1 MSGYTSTFTLV
12 LVCLAAWAHWSV
24 QAKAHDMHL
33 HQHYL
38 RLKVCDRRGGGAYCS
53 WGATRGYVGPLD
65 SAANIKEALEA
76 TQYKKELILF
86 SEDRMPEATQSLAR
100 FRNAGYSHIIGILPE
115 LAECHRL
122 AHIFAPWTHEH
133 GPLQC
138 GTYATR
144 DPSGKPYPVG
154 FPFLARG
161 IGMTVWWRKWYTAAR
176 AVALGY
182 NVLALDSDNLVL
194 GDLYWRVKAP
204 DSPLS
209 EINLFTQAECGDC
222 VNSGFVYIQ
231 NAAPNGPIAW
241 MLYDM
246 VLKVVRW
253 AEDPSGIFD
262 LSPKAKA
269 ANWIWSD
276 DQESMS
282 DVLYSAITGKPR
294 FFILAHNLN
303 MHKDEEAYKKLGVAN
318 GDELMKNIKPP
329 KDKWTFKKYDLA
341 GTPLAEV
348 ACDHLPDLERC
359 RREVAAAT
367 THLMTAELQM
377 PHCGGEWPGSLGGY
391 PFNKTLGPIAL
402 AYRQSFKDLGV
413 PLPPDPED
421 PATEAAARATRKEKY
436 GLVHVR
442 PGMEG
447 GVYPAGWLEGTWF
460 RTGRHGLWHT
470 HLLQHEFQS
479 FAHIHASLFPG
490 DFQKQLVMQAAGIYD
505 WRVGARLAGGANR
518 PYYLYDDS
526 ERTPQPELR
535 RVVAYL
541 DGVVGPW
548 LSKKEVIAAANGLAQ
563 VAVALG
569 AAAAWPAVDCSSD
582 WVQLRPGM
590 TGYSALLRAA
600 ANTTTAAGSAASGS
614 APAPAGSAAPVM
626 EHSIPWSYLD
636 TSFQAVPFGP
646 SLRAL
651 KCMWPGFTWRDCLTS
666 RRPHR
671 PPVGRGLTPVEFEHL
686 VQLSERQ
693 LAAEHAHWWD
703 QRQRLRQVQPWLPS
717 FGPVLRLAKDGPA
730 ATPLSAAPGAAPPP
744 APGAGALLHAVR
756 YDELLEL
763 NVEALLQGGGAGGG
777 VGGAGGPEPSV
788 PVLWVDRLVGGVEGL
803 RGEAAALYGNWTKEC
818 RGLRYYDIPER
829 DRTNW

>member
-1 MSGYTSTFTLV
+1 MSLWLL
-12 LVCLAAWAHWSV
+12 LVCLAAVAHRSV
-24 QAKAHDMHL
+24 AAKHAHDMHL

-38 RLKVCDRRGGGAYCS
+38 SLKVCERRGGGAYCS
-53 WGATRGYVGPLD
+53 WMQTKGYMGPLD
-65 SAANIKEALEA
+65 SAAAIKEALAA
-76 TQYKKELILF
+76 TEYKKEVILF

-122 AHIFAPWTHEH
+122 AHIFAPWAHEH

-144 DPSGKPYPVG
+144 DPATGRPYPVG

-204 DSPLS
+204 ESPLS

-246 VLKVVRW
+246 VQKVVRW

-303 MHKDEEAYKKLGVAN
+303 MHKDPEAFAKLGVAN
-318 GDELMKNIKPP
+318 GDELMKNVKPP
-329 KDKWTFKKYDLA
+329 KDKWNFKKYDLA
-341 GTPLAEV
+341 GKPLAAV
-348 ACDHLPDLERC
+348 VCDDLPDLERC
-359 RREVAAAT
+359 HREVAT
-367 THLMTAELQM
+367 STRLMTAELHM
-377 PHCGGEWPGSLGGY
+377 PHSGGQWPGSLGGY
-391 PFNKTLGPIAL
+391 PFNKTLGPITL

-421 PATEAAARATRKEKY
+421 PATEAAARATPKEMY

-442 PGMEG
+442 PSVEG
-447 GVYPAGWLEGTWF
+447 GEYPAGWLESTWY

-505 WRVGARLAGGANR
+505 WRVGARLAGGAAK
-518 PYYLYDDS
+518 PYYAYDPS
-526 ERTPQPELR
+526 ENLAQPEMR

-548 LSKKEVIAAANGLAQ
+548 LTKKEVVQAASGLAQ
-563 VAVALG
+563 IAVALG
-569 AAAAWPAVDCSSD
+569 AAVAWPAVDCSSD

-590 TGYSALLRAA
+590 TGYSALMRTSSSGG
-600 ANTTTAAGSAASGS
+600 ANTSSTNTSATPGAA
-614 APAPAGSAAPVM
+614 AAPVM
-626 EHSIPWSYLD
+626 RHSIPWTYLD
-636 TSFQAVPFGP
+636 TSFQTVPFGQ
-646 SLRAL
+646 SLEAL

-686 VQLSERQ
+686 VQHSERQ
-693 LAAEHAHWWD
+693 LAAEHGDWWAS
-703 QRQRLRQVQPWLPS
+703 RQRLREAQPWLPR

-730 ATPLSAAPGAAPPP
+730 ATPLAAAPASAPPP
-744 APGAGALLHAVR
+744 APGAALLHAVQ
-756 YDELLEL
+756 YGELLEL
-763 NVEALLQGGGAGGG
+763 NAEALLQGGVGAGGG
-777 VGGAGGPEPSV
+777 GAGGGGPEPPV
-788 PVLWVDRLVGGVEGL
+788 PVLWVDRLVGGVAGL
-803 RGEAAALYGNWTKEC
+803 RGEAADLYGNWTKAC
-818 RGLRYYDIPER
+818 RGLHYYDIPER